1 VQEGNAEQLIQPL
14 CDRCLLAKSFRPAS
28 CSNKASNGRLT
39 CGVEAGLRLAREYS
53 STKPLH
59 SFLVDPVSARVP
71 HGLQVGLQYIDI
83 YTVDFW
89 TGVEAGLRRSRG
101 CVMVR
106 C

>member
-83 YTVDFW
+83 NTVDLW
-89 TGVEAGLRRSRG
+89 TGVEDAAGQADGLI
-101 CVMVR
+101 VD
-106 C
+106 